1 MKNYYAIL
9 GVLPSS
15 SAAEIRASYRQLSKR
30 FHPDVPGGNG
40 GFFARINE
48 AYEVLSQPKSR
59 KTYDKAWRTPGSSAA
74 KRSKPSSPA
83 GGKAATSAAR
93 PAAARSA
100 AVRSTEK
107 KSTLWKRKAKNIPLP
122 MLTRLMSIA
131 VPRSGRFQLQ
141 GLIGNIQIAPT
152 TPENLWE
159 STLRK
164 YGSTDPN
171 HLARHAIQIRLSGER
186 DLVKTLLPRP
196 TDFGVEFQRS
206 TEEEKK
212 TKLRTFLEN
221 LLGNGPL
228 GGLFT
233 QQPFGLYGAFLPLT
247 LWITVP
253 KGTPLFLRDITG
265 SIQVAGVEGEVVA
278 KMLGGVMKARNVH
291 GGNLTLNGSSKAFLS
306 KATGNIDLM
315 MFGTSRIYLDGSL
328 SRMRAVVDNQAH
340 AEISGQ
346 VGQLMTEVNEH
357 GFLDI
362 RGTVK
367 DAFCDAQDA
376 GRIKLAC
383 VESHL
388 KATRSPGARIDVLRR
403 KTRIPM
409 AG

>member
-30 FHPDVPGGNG
+30 FHPDVPGGND

-48 AYEVLSQPKSR
+48 AYEVLSEPERR
-59 KTYDKAWRTPGSSAA
+59 KAYNKAWRTPRPSAA
-74 KRSKPSSPA
+74 KRSRPTAAS
-83 GGKAATSAAR
+83 GGKATAAAAG
-93 PAAARSA
+93 PAAGKSA
-100 AVRSTEK
+100 F
-107 KSTLWKRKAKNIPLP
+107 WKRKAKSTPLP

-164 YGSTDPN
+164 YGSSDPE
-171 HLARHAIQIRLSGER
+171 HLARHAIQIKLSGER
-186 DLVKTLLPRP
+186 DLVRTLLPRP

-206 TEEEKK
+206 TEEDKK
-212 TKLRTFLEN
+212 TKLRTFMEN

-228 GGLFT
+228 GGMFT
-233 QQPFGLYGAFLPLT
+233 HQSFGLYGAFLPLT
-247 LWITVP
+247 LQITVP

-265 SIQVAGVEGEVVA
+265 SIQLADVEGEVVA
-278 KMLGGVMKARNVH
+278 KMLGGVMKARNVR

-306 KATGNIDLM
+306 KTSGNLDLM
-315 MFGTSRIYLDGSL
+315 MFGSSRIYLEGGL
-328 SRMRAVVDNQAH
+328 SRMRAVVDNQAQ

-346 VGQLMTEVNEH
+346 VGQLLTEVNEH
-357 GFLDI
+357 GFLDL

-367 DAFCDAQDA
+367 DAFCDAQGA
-376 GRIKLAC
+376 GRIKLAY

-388 KATRSPGARIDVLRR
+388 EANHSPGARIDVLRR
-403 KTRIPM
+403 KSRIPM

>member
-30 FHPDVPGGNG
+30 FHPDVPGGNS

-48 AYEVLSQPKSR
+48 AYEVLSRPEPR
-59 KTYDKAWRTPGSSAA
+59 KTYDKAWQTAGSNSA
-74 KRSKPSSPA
+74 KRSRPT
-83 GGKAATSAAR
+83 GGKAGT
-93 PAAARSA
+93 A
-100 AVRSTEK
+100 AV
-107 KSTLWKRKAKNIPLP
+107 KSAESKSSLWKRKGKNVPLP

-164 YGSTDPN
+164 YGSSDPV

-206 TEEEKK
+206 TEEDKK
-212 TKLRTFLEN
+212 TRLRTFLGN
-221 LLGNGPL
+221 LLGNGRL

-233 QQPFGLYGAFLPLT
+233 QQPFGMYGAFLPLT

-278 KMLGGVMKARNVH
+278 KLLGGVMKARNVH
-291 GGNLTLNGSSKAFLS
+291 GGNFTLNGSSKAFLS
-306 KATGNIDLM
+306 QASGNIDLM
-315 MFGTSRIYLDGSL
+315 MFGTSRIYLDGGV

-346 VGQLMTEVNEH
+346 VDQLMTEVNEH

-367 DAFCDAQDA
+367 DAFCDAQDT
-376 GRIKLAC
+376 GRIRLAC

-388 KATRSPGARIDVLRR
+388 ETTRSPGARIDVLRR